1 MEVQH
6 VARVILGDEKHAL
19 VGRDLAYRLV
29 DGICRRGGEDGT
41 ANSGVEHP
49 FAHVAAMSGLV
60 ARPTAAY
67 QRDLPHLLV
76 RADDDAIAPVRN
88 DVGKGPDQ
96 TFDHLGLDVLRL
108 VDELLHDGTPNR
120 TWTHA
125 R

>member
-1 MEVQH
+1 
-6 VARVILGDEKHAL
+6 
-19 VGRDLAYRLV
+19 
-29 DGICRRGGEDGT
+29 
-41 ANSGVEHP
+41 
-49 FAHVAAMSGLV
+49 MSGLV

-76 RADDDAIAPVRN
+76 RADNDAIAPVRN